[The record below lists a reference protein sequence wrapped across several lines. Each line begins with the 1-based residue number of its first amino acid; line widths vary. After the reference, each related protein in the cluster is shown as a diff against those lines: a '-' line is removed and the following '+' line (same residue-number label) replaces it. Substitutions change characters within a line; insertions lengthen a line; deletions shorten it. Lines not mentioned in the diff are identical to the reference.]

1 MLKDSSLCL
10 ELSFIITIIYM
21 INIKQFK
28 KEGKYMIDTNAIKP
42 METKI
47 EMYPIDLENFV
58 KEHHQQLADYLKEQ
72 APCPNIFE
80 DSLALS
86 RDGKELTIGCEGT
99 AYVDIGYKQK
109 HYFAQKDKGFSD
121 WVDSILQNY
130 ANYLRRQRNAQIK
143 MDNKELNALLYKN
156 PRKALF
162 SSRSYIDWVIANF
175 ANFSFERGSYPIC
188 YNFIFGYNTNNYD
201 YLSDRLV
208 IALNN
213 IKQIRA
219 NTINEIVN
227 VLRHYYLNLLGNKQI
242 KDRNVYQIIKQL
254 YDLVNDVDKIISN
267 VKVDYTQLLILVRCM
282 GTIKEI
288 NLPLKAVLQADI
300 NYQYFKTITFTVT
313 NKDEVPEFISL
324 LIGDSVYK
332 NTVFNYLK
340 DFFSEHTV
348 RFKLNKGQ
356 ALFDQ
361 YLTDMQTKFSNV
373 EILKQTANILN
384 LIKQYAV

>member
-1 MLKDSSLCL
+1 
-10 ELSFIITIIYM
+10 
-21 INIKQFK
+21 
-28 KEGKYMIDTNAIKP
+28 
-42 METKI
+42 
-47 EMYPIDLENFV
+47 
-58 KEHHQQLADYLKEQ
+58 
-72 APCPNIFE
+72 
-80 DSLALS
+80 
-86 RDGKELTIGCEGT
+86 
-99 AYVDIGYKQK
+99 
-109 HYFAQKDKGFSD
+109 
-121 WVDSILQNY
+121 
-130 ANYLRRQRNAQIK
+130 

-188 YNFIFGYNTNNYD
+188 YNFIFGYDTNNYD

-219 NTINEIVN
+219 STINEIVN

>member
-86 RDGKELTIGCEGT
+86 RDGKELTIGCEGI

-109 HYFAQKDKGFSD
+109 HYFAQKDEDFSD

-130 ANYLRRQRNAQIK
+130 ANYLRRQRNAQRK
-143 MDNKELNALLYKN
+143 MDNKELNNLLYKN
-156 PRKALF
+156 QRKALF
-162 SSRSYIDWVIANF
+162 SSRSYIDWLITNF
-175 ANFSFERGSYPIC
+175 ANFSFEKGSYQIC
-188 YNFIFGYNTNNYD
+188 YNFIFRYDTDNYD

-208 IALNN
+208 IALSN

-219 NTINEIVN
+219 STINEIISM
-227 VLRHYYLNLLGNKQI
+227 LRHYYLNLLGNKQI
-242 KDRNVYQIIKQL
+242 KDQNVYQIIKQL

>member
-1 MLKDSSLCL
+1 
-10 ELSFIITIIYM
+10 
-21 INIKQFK
+21 
-28 KEGKYMIDTNAIKP
+28 MIDTNAIKP
-42 METKI
+42 VGTKI
-47 EMYPIDLENFV
+47 EMYPIDLENFI

-72 APCPNIFE
+72 APCHNIFE

-86 RDGKELTIGCEGT
+86 RDGKELTIGCEGV

-109 HYFAQKDKGFSD
+109 HYFAQKDKDFSD

-143 MDNKELNALLYKN
+143 MDNKELNALLSKN

-188 YNFIFGYNTNNYD
+188 YNFIFGYDTNNYD

-208 IALNN
+208 VALNN

-219 NTINEIVN
+219 STINEIVN
-227 VLRHYYLNLLGNKQI
+227 MLRHYYLNLLGNKQI

-267 VKVDYTQLLILVRCM
+267 VKIDYTQLLILVRCM

-356 ALFDQ
+356 TLFDQ
-361 YLTDMQTKFSNV
+361 YLTDMQTKFNNV
-373 EILKQTANILN
+373 EILKQTAAILN